1 MPDYHHTI
9 LLSSLSLPL
18 HHPLPIRFSPDSL
31 FYRQPSHHPLAHPH
45 LMTESKSHNRREGGS
60 RATLETETCRLS
72 MKGRERN
79 PLSSLK
85 ACTET
90 SVTILEIAGSLLS
103 CETNG
108 TVLVIILNLIT
119 MSSQFIALKIFPIA
133 FMFLCIAIASP
144 ELFFHHLAMP
154 LSNNNSI
161 FLVWLFVCL
170 SLPNCI
176 IFLILLFLA
185 YFPLTI

>member
-1 MPDYHHTI
+1 
-9 LLSSLSLPL
+9 
-18 HHPLPIRFSPDSL
+18 
-31 FYRQPSHHPLAHPH
+31 
-45 LMTESKSHNRREGGS
+45 MTESKSHNRREGGS
-60 RATLETETCRLS
+60 RTTLETETCRLS

-161 FLVWLFVCL
+161 FLGLVVCMPFSSKL
-170 SLPNCI
+170 HYLPYTAVPR
-176 IFLILLFLA
+176 LLPFDDIKKTFFFSDPFF
-185 YFPLTI
+185 YVI